1 MLERSVIETKV
12 LQTSCENNRACP
24 EKRVIMWLQKQAM
37 EGFEQEIGV
46 KELFE
51 GDASNVVCA
60 CVCYMMHATVGDNKD
75 VLFQENKV

>member
-1 MLERSVIETKV
+1 
-12 LQTSCENNRACP
+12 
-24 EKRVIMWLQKQAM
+24 M